1 MGDFRILGRDST
13 MRLTQDGVLLAETTA
28 LKNIDFKPVQTLI
41 SEGFLGEAAKRHRE
55 IFEEVDVSWN
65 VEPEGKEILQMQYA
79 IYNRARQG
87 TGNLVINVG
96 FRLAFPSGIVVRI
109 TVPDVKFGTNGDLSV
124 PSREAFDTMAFAGK
138 AQKYIPNFG

>member
-1 MGDFRILGRDST
+1 MSDFRILGRDST
-13 MRLTQDGVLLAETTA
+13 MRLTQDGVLLSETTA
-28 LKNIDFKPVQTLI
+28 LKNIDFKPVQTLL

-55 IFEEVDVSWN
+55 VFDEVDLSWS
-65 VEPEGKEILQMQYA
+65 VEPEGSQILQMQYA
-79 IYNRARQG
+79 IYNRARSG

-96 FRLAFPSGIVVRI
+96 FRLAFPSGKIVRI

-124 PSREAFDTMAFAGK
+124 PGREAFDTMAFAGK